1 MDITMNATEIYSN
14 GTYLSRNPTWHEED
28 APWKARHI
36 HSMIDKHALC
46 PDRVAEVGCGSG
58 RILLELQA
66 MLGATVSF
74 DGYEIAPQGFAM
86 ASVHANSQ
94 LSFHLKD
101 LLVETGTSHDLLLV
115 IDVFEHVEDYIGF
128 LKGLRSK
135 ADFMIFHIPLDL
147 SMFSVLRRNALIDT
161 RKKVGHLHYFTE
173 ETALATLSDAGYI
186 VLDSFLTARCIERRA
201 PGLKSALAWL
211 PRKLL
216 SLGNKSLAS
225 KILGGYSLLVL
236 AQSDKL
242 ETAAEH

>member
-1 MDITMNATEIYSN
+1 MNATEIYSN
-14 GTYLSRNPTWHEED
+14 GAYLASNPTWHEED
-28 APWKARHI
+28 APWKAHHI
-36 HSMIDKHALC
+36 YSMINKHALC
-46 PDRVAEVGCGSG
+46 PERVAEVGCGSG

-66 MLGATVSF
+66 KLGPTVSF
-74 DGYEIAPQGFAM
+74 DGYEIASQGFAL
-86 ASVHANSQ
+86 ASAKANNQ
-94 LSFHLKD
+94 LHFHLKD
-101 LLVETGTSHDLLLV
+101 LLVETDTGHDLLLV

-128 LKGLRSK
+128 LRGLRTK

-173 ETALATLSDAGYI
+173 ETALATLSDAGYK
-186 VLDSFLTARCIERRA
+186 VVDSFLTARCIERRV

-216 SLGNKSLAS
+216 SLGSKSLAS

-236 AQSDKL
+236 AQPDKL
-242 ETAAEH
+242 ETGVVH